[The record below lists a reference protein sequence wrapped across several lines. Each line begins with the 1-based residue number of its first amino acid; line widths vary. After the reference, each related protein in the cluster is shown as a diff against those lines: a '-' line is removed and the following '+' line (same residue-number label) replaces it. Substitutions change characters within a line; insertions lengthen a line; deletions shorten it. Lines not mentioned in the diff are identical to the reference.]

1 MSLEIA
7 RRVKALEAKVA
18 ELEKKLATPVVEIK
32 PEVTNASRALCPKC
46 GVKPNHFFHVKNCRG
61 KQEEQKNADD
71 KRRDPGA
78 T

>member
-1 MSLEIA
+1 MSIEIA

-18 ELEKKLATPVVEIK
+18 ELEKKAAEQIVTIA
-32 PEVTNASRALCPKC
+32 PEVEKSPRSMCPKC

-61 KQEEQKNADD
+61 LQEEQKNADEPG
-71 KRRDPGA
+71 RNPGA